1 MKTIMF
7 LGLLAVVIAASSS
20 PLPTLR
26 TIWLANR
33 KEPQPVQAL
42 LFESCILSADG
53 GTILNG
59 YVCDNDTAS
68 LVIGCLNIHHAYA
81 CSLNSGK
88 WVQLNSQ

>member
-1 MKTIMF
+1 MKTIIV

-20 PLPTLR
+20 SLATLR

-42 LFESCILSADG
+42 LFESCTWSADG

-59 YVCDNDTAS
+59 YVCNTDTAS

-81 CSLNSGK
+81 CSLNSGR
-88 WVQLNSQ
+88 WVQLSSQ